1 MQCKQPKQWIPFGIG
16 RRACP
21 AKSFALDVLF
31 ALGLKIVTEL
41 KLSFG
46 GFADH
51 RDDDDAEDDLEFG
64 IALVHA
70 RPFILRVEE
79 IEQRRTKWL
88 SKRASFFEESFSAAQ
103 SQ

>member
-1 MQCKQPKQWIPFGIG
+1 MRCQQPKQWIPLGIG
-16 RRACP
+16 ARACP

-46 GFADH
+46 GFVDEAD
-51 RDDDDAEDDLEFG
+51 EDELEFD
-64 IALVHA
+64 IALVHV
-70 RPFILRVEE
+70 RPFKLGVEEINE

-88 SKRASFFEESFSAAQ
+88 SKRASFYDESFATLRN
-103 SQ
+103 